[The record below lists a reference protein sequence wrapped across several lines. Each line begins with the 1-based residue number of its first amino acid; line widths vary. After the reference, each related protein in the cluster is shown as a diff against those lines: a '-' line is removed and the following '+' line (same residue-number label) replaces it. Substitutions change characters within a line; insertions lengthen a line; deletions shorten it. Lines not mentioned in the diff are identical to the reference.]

1 MKRKNRKLHL
11 VLLWILVSSLFSNV
25 QAQIKEDGSDRTAL
39 GDKLAPYF
47 RPPAAYQEQLGAFR
61 SPLKFYDGRLVKD
74 ATDWSLRRKEI
85 NSTWHRMMG
94 PWPELITDQQFI
106 YLDSIQKDGYT
117 QYRVSF
123 RWLPQETTEGY
134 LLVPFGK
141 QKRPAVITVFYE
153 PQTAIG
159 QGKAGRDFARALVK
173 RGFVTLSI
181 GTSET
186 TANKTYSL
194 YYPSIDRATIQ
205 PLSLLA
211 YAAANAFHVL
221 AKVPQVNADKIGI
234 MGHSYGG
241 KWAMFAS
248 CLYEKFACG
257 VWSDPGIVFDETKGS
272 AVNYWEPW
280 YLGYYPPPWKD
291 GWRER
296 GLVAGA
302 QGLYPELMNKGFDLQ
317 ELHALMAPRPFLVS
331 GGSSDPVERWVAL
344 NHTIQ
349 VNELLGYVNRVA
361 MTNRAEHAPNDKS
374 NEQAY
379 LFLEYFLK

>member
-1 MKRKNRKLHL
+1 MKSKNRKLFVVL
-11 VLLWILVSSLFSNV
+11 VFLIASSLSLSVRSQNL
-25 QAQIKEDGSDRTAL
+25 AHELDRTAL
-39 GDKLAPYF
+39 EQKLEPYF
-47 RPPAAYQEQLGAFR
+47 RPPTAYQNQMGAFR
-61 SPLKFYDGRLVKD
+61 SPLQFYDGRWVKD
-74 ATDWSLRRKEI
+74 ATDWPQRRKEI
-85 NSTWHRMMG
+85 SRKWHEMMG
-94 PWPELITDQQFI
+94 PWPEVITDQKFT
-106 YLDSIQKDGYT
+106 YLDSIHKDGFT
-117 QYRVSF
+117 QYRVRF
-123 RWLPQETTEGY
+123 RWLPQQTTEGY
-134 LLVPFGK
+134 LLVPLGGE
-141 QKRPAVITVFYE
+141 KRPAVITVFYE

-159 QGKAGRDFARALVK
+159 QGKAGRDFALALVK

-186 TANKTYSL
+186 TADKTYSL
-194 YYPSIDRATIQ
+194 YYPSIDSATIQ

-211 YAAANAFHVL
+211 YAAANAFEVL
-221 AKVPQVNADKIGI
+221 AKVPQVDADKIGI

-248 CLYEKFACG
+248 CLYEKFACA
-257 VWSDPGIVFDETKGS
+257 VWSDPGIVFDETKET

-291 GWRER
+291 AWRAK

-302 QGLYPELMNKGFDLQ
+302 RGLYPELMDKGFDLQ

-331 GGSSDPVERWVAL
+331 GGSSDPEERWVAL
-344 NHTIQ
+344 NHAIE
-349 VNELLGYVNRVA
+349 VNKLLGFENRVA
-361 MTNRAEHAPNDKS
+361 MTNRPDHSPNEKS